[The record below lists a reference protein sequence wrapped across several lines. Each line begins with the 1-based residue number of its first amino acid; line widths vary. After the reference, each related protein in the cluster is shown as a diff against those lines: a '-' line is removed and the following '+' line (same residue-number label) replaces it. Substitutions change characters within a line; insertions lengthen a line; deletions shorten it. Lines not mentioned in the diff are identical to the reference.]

1 MVGLAIC
8 QYLICDV
15 AGDFL
20 LLLFWK
26 ISIHP
31 VDHLQCFICMAG
43 MDQSHRSQL
52 GGSGRQ
58 DFFLQLLSPNLVKQ
72 ERPYPFVVLD
82 PQNVR
87 MNRAHAGVSRR
98 NTTVTC
104 PMPHGGSGRKPS
116 VPCRLSTWLVSMSQF
131 LEFSLVKWISYC
143 ASRLGKGLVPPNPPM
158 ILYVSDPKQGETSW
172 ILSL

>member
-1 MVGLAIC
+1 
-8 QYLICDV
+8 
-15 AGDFL
+15 
-20 LLLFWK
+20 
-26 ISIHP
+26 
-31 VDHLQCFICMAG
+31 MAG
-43 MDQSHRSQL
+43 MVQSHRSQL

-98 NTTVTC
+98 NTTVTW

-116 VPCRLSTWLVSMSQF
+116 VPCRLSTRLVSISQF
-131 LEFSLVKWISYC
+131 SEFSLVKWISYC
-143 ASRLGKGLVPPNPPM
+143 ASRLVKGLVPPNPPT
-158 ILYVSDPKQGETSW
+158 ICVWPKARGNIMNIISLNINYLREWRKLFCAVQSHQESW
-172 ILSL
+172 K